1 MALDQFVNAVQT
13 LSSQG
18 NYTELCSQLNMAHEL
33 LAKNPGQLDNV
44 LESLDMSQHSLGYL
58 AVLVAKL
65 GQENID
71 NFGDLLAKCDQFIGA
86 ASPEQIRFSPN
97 SLSELCHVLTNEL
110 VKRDAAIRG
119 ISILVRAVKKL
130 QPSPSS
136 LTPVHSDLAKLCL
149 VSKCFA
155 PALPFL
161 NTDITIISKEN
172 QQFDAVHLLL
182 YYYYGGCI
190 YTALKQFDRA
200 LYFLEICVTCPTAAV
215 SHIMLEAYKKYQL
228 VGLLVHGD
236 KPKAYKEN
244 LALPKYTSPIVAK
257 FLKPLCSAYTELV
270 TAYQSNSAGELRGVV
285 VKHQELFATDNN
297 TGLVQQVV
305 ASQTRTNIRRLTR
318 TFITL
323 SLADLASRVGLA
335 TPQEVER
342 EIVGMIEAGSI
353 HARISQADGMV
364 RFDTDPEAY
373 SSPDMLR
380 MLEDEVK
387 LAMMLDKQ
395 VVAMEEE
402 MMVSPA
408 FIKKTAGVRGEED
421 EETGNRTSSSS
432 NNAVSSGSGGRVP
445 GYSM

>member
-1 MALDQFVNAVQT
+1 M
-13 LSSQG
+13 
-18 NYTELCSQLNMAHEL
+18 
-33 LAKNPGQLDNV
+33 
-44 LESLDMSQHSLGYL
+44 
-58 AVLVAKL
+58 
-65 GQENID
+65 
-71 NFGDLLAKCDQFIGA
+71 
-86 ASPEQIRFSPN
+86 
-97 SLSELCHVLTNEL
+97 
-110 VKRDAAIRG
+110 
-119 ISILVRAVKKL
+119 RAVKKL

-297 TGLVQQVV
+297 TGLVQQV
-305 ASQTRTNIRRLTR
+305 LL
-318 TFITL
+318 L
-323 SLADLASRVGLA
+323 SLNEGGTIGQSLFVRWWRVRRGQISAD
-335 TPQEVER
+335 
-342 EIVGMIEAGSI
+342 
-353 HARISQADGMV
+353 
-364 RFDTDPEAY
+364 
-373 SSPDMLR
+373 
-380 MLEDEVK
+380 
-387 LAMMLDKQ
+387 
-395 VVAMEEE
+395 
-402 MMVSPA
+402 
-408 FIKKTAGVRGEED
+408 
-421 EETGNRTSSSS
+421 
-432 NNAVSSGSGGRVP
+432 
-445 GYSM
+445 

>member
-1 MALDQFVNAVQT
+1 M
-13 LSSQG
+13 G
-18 NYTELCSQLNMAHEL
+18 
-33 LAKNPGQLDNV
+33 
-44 LESLDMSQHSLGYL
+44 
-58 AVLVAKL
+58 
-65 GQENID
+65 
-71 NFGDLLAKCDQFIGA
+71 
-86 ASPEQIRFSPN
+86 
-97 SLSELCHVLTNEL
+97 
-110 VKRDAAIRG
+110 
-119 ISILVRAVKKL
+119 
-130 QPSPSS
+130 
-136 LTPVHSDLAKLCL
+136 
-149 VSKCFA
+149 
-155 PALPFL
+155 
-161 NTDITIISKEN
+161 EN

-200 LYFLEICVTCPTAAV
+200 LYFLGICVTCPTAAV

-285 VKHQELFATDNN
+285 VKHQELFTTDNN
-297 TGLVQQVV
+297 MGLVQQVV

>member
-18 NYTELCSQLNMAHEL
+18 NFAELCEHLNKSQES
-33 LAKNPGQLDNV
+33 LARNPGTLDTV
-44 LESLDMSQHSLGYL
+44 LESLDMTQHSLGYI

-65 GQENID
+65 SQENLE
-71 NFGDLLAKCDQFIGA
+71 NFGDILAKCDQFMGV
-86 ASPEQIRFSPN
+86 ASPEQIRFSPS
-97 SLSELCHVLTNEL
+97 SLCELCHVLSSEL
-110 VKRDAAIRG
+110 VRRNAAIRG
-119 ISILVRAVKKL
+119 ITIITRAIRKL
-130 QPSPSS
+130 QPSVSA
-136 LTPVHSDLAKLCL
+136 LTPVHSDLTKLCL
-149 VSKCFA
+149 VSKCFG
-155 PALPFL
+155 PALAFL
-161 NTDITIISKEN
+161 NTDINLISKEN
-172 QQFDAVHLLL
+172 SHFDAIHLLL

-200 LYFLEICVTCPTAAV
+200 LYFLEICVTFPTAAV

-236 KPKAYKEN
+236 KPKAFKEN
-244 LALPKYTSPIVAK
+244 LALPKYTSPIVNK
-257 FLKPLCSAYTELV
+257 FLKPLCSAYNEV
-270 TAYQSNSAGELRGVV
+270 VSAYQGNNAGELRAVV
-285 VKHQELFATDNN
+285 TKYQQLFTQDNN
-297 TGLVQQVV
+297 MGLVQQVV

-323 SLADLASRVGLA
+323 SLGDLASRVGLA
-335 TPQEVER
+335 TPQEVEK

-353 HARISQADGMV
+353 HATISQADGMV
-364 RFDTDPEAY
+364 RFDTNPESY

-395 VVAMEEE
+395 VVSMEEE

-408 FIKKTAGVRGEED
+408 FVKKMAGVRGEED
-421 EETGNRTSSSS
+421 EETGNRMSSSS
-432 NNAVSSGSGGRVP
+432 NNAVSSGTVKLP
-445 GYSM
+445 VYSV